1 MELITQFIEGSMPHG
16 ELGRLNFI
24 RVCQLTPREKSYLVN
39 HACFKELYD
48 AQLFDFFLDPT
59 QLPSKEQLKLLEI
72 VGRRVGLNK
81 PATQVNV
88 QVNNNRSGESKGDK
102 DSQDSG
108 PISIKVQ
115 R

>member
-39 HACFKELYD
+39 HACFRELYD

-59 QLPSKEQLKLLEI
+59 QMPTKEQLKLLEI

-88 QVNNNRSGESKGDK
+88 QVNNNRGSKADDDK
-102 DSQDSG
+102 PDNS